1 MATQAAVA
9 AKTSNPK
16 GASAPGRSS
25 AAPPKLPV
33 WQWEGK
39 TKSGE
44 TRKGEMEAADEAAV
58 LQRLRSMALQ
68 NVKVKKRPLQINFKL
83 PGMGGVTQKDLV
95 VFTRQFAT
103 MIDAGLPLVQCL
115 DILGGQMENLAF
127 RDVLAKVKL
136 KVESGSTLADA
147 LGDHPKVYDTLYVQL
162 VAAGEIGGILDTILN
177 RLAVYIEKAE
187 KLKSKVKGAMVYP
200 ASVLVIAVGVTAAL
214 LLFVTP
220 TFEKMFKDF
229 GSQMPAPTQIVID
242 LSRFVQD
249 YIFHMIIGLVVVVV
263 AFRAYLNWPKGRE
276 QWDAFVI
283 RTPIFGPLIRKV
295 AVARFT
301 RTLGTMISS
310 GVPILDGLE
319 VVAKTAGNKT
329 VEKAIRYTKEKI
341 SEGKTITQPLSETKV
356 FPPMVVQMIG
366 VGEATGAMDQMLSKI
381 ADFYDDEVDAA
392 VAALTSLIEPIMM
405 VFLGGVVGGF
415 LVAMYLPI
423 FSIAGAIK

>member
-1 MATQAAVA
+1 MATAPAAA
-9 AKTSNPK
+9 AKTAPK
-16 GASAPGRSS
+16 TS
-25 AAPPKLPV
+25 AAPKLPIWV
-33 WQWEGK
+33 WEGK
-39 TKSGE
+39 TKTGE
-44 TRKGEMEAADEAAV
+44 VKRGEVEAPDEASV
-58 LQRLRSMALQ
+58 QQRLRAMALM
-68 NVKVKKRPLQINFKL
+68 NVKIKKKPIQISLKL
-83 PGMGGVTQKDLV
+83 PGLGGISQKDLV
-95 VFTRQFAT
+95 IFTRQFAT

-115 DILGGQMENLAF
+115 DILSGQLDNMAF
-127 RDVLAKVKL
+127 REVLVKVKT

-147 LGDHPKVYDTLYVQL
+147 LGDHPKVFDTLYVQL

-177 RLAVYIEKAE
+177 RLAQYIEKNE

-200 ASVLVIAVGVTAAL
+200 SVVLIVAVGVTVVL

-229 GSQMPAPTQIVID
+229 GGAMPTPTQIVID
-242 LSRFVQD
+242 LSKWLQH
-249 YIFHMIIGLVVVVV
+249 YIGYLIAFLIALVI
-263 AFRAYLNWPKGRE
+263 AFRAWISWPRGRE

-283 RTPIFGPLIRKV
+283 RTPIFGPLVRKV

-310 GVPILDGLE
+310 GVPILDALE
-319 VVAKTAGNKT
+319 VVAKTAGNSV
-329 VEKAIRYTKEKI
+329 VEKAIRYTKLKI
-341 SEGKTITQPLSETKV
+341 AEGKTIVQPLAETKV

-392 VAALTSLIEPIMM
+392 VSALTTLIEPVMM

-423 FSIAGAIK
+423 FSIAGAVK